1 MTNISRKAL
10 YGRLNP
16 FLLGSL
22 ESATALCKLRGNP
35 YVELAHW
42 LHQIAHESD
51 SDLHR
56 LSQHFSLDWARLT
69 ADLNTALDRLPR
81 GASAIADFS
90 SFIDE
95 AVERAWVYTSLRYEQ
110 AQIRSAYLLAG
121 MLNSSSLRQVLC
133 GISGELSKLQPDAL
147 LERLPAAVAGSREQP
162 QADAA
167 AAAPPAAP
175 AGAQEKSALARY
187 AVDLTARAR
196 SGGIDPVVGRNDEIR
211 QVIDTLMRRRQN
223 NPLLTGEAGVG
234 KTAVVEGLALRLV
247 SGDVPPPLRGV
258 RLCALDLGLL
268 QAGAGVKGEFEQ
280 RLRQIVEE
288 VEGSAQPT
296 VLFIDEVHTL
306 IGAGGASGTG
316 DAANLLK
323 PALARG
329 QLRTI
334 GATTWSEYK
343 KHIEKDA
350 ALSRR
355 FEAIQVPEPSEP
367 QAEAM
372 LRGLA
377 VRLEAHHGVLLLDD
391 AIAAAVRLSHRYIPA
406 RQLPDKAIALLD
418 TACARVALSQHAAP
432 AEVEALRQRIDA
444 LEIELHRARREY
456 RIQAGDEARPERLD
470 AELREH
476 RLRLDELL
484 ARWERERELAARIG
498 ETRAALERLGDA
510 ADTANG
516 DDCSEPGAHD
526 DARGGAERSDP
537 ARLRAELAD
546 VQAQLRELQQPAPL
560 VTAAVD
566 ADAVAAVLADWTGI
580 PVGRM
585 VKDEA
590 QAVLVLTET
599 LQRRVLGQGEAMQA
613 IARRVEISRAKL
625 DDPGKPIGCF
635 LLCGPSGVGKTETAL
650 ALAEALYGGEQNLIT
665 LNMSEFQE
673 GHSVATLRGSPPG
686 YVGYGEGGVLT
697 EAVRRRPYS
706 VVLLDEV
713 EKAHPDVLEV
723 FYQVFDKGWMEDGEG
738 RRIDFKNTI
747 LILTSNAGD
756 ELIAA
761 HRADDAAALAPK
773 LHDEL
778 LEIFPAAFLGRLTIV
793 PYRPLDDDT
802 LGRIVRL
809 QLDRIAERMRV
820 QHDIGFVYGEDAV
833 GAIRE
838 RCVQRSSGGRVIESV
853 IVDTVLPPI
862 SRAVIAAVADGQP
875 LRSVELHDRG
885 GTLAHRF
892 FPSPI
897 DPPHALTDP
906 A

>member
-1 MTNISRKAL
+1 MTHISRKTL
-10 YGRLNP
+10 YARLNP
-16 FLLGSL
+16 FLLGTL

-35 YVELAHW
+35 YVELSHW
-42 LHQIAHESD
+42 LHQIAHEHD

-56 LSQHFSLDWARLT
+56 LARHFSLDWARLT
-69 ADLNTALDRLPR
+69 ADINASLDRLPR

-95 AVERAWVYTSLRYEQ
+95 AVERAWVYASLLYEQ
-110 AQIRSAYLLAG
+110 AQIRSAHLLAG
-121 MLNSSSLRQVLC
+121 MLQSGGLRQVLC
-133 GISGELSKLQPDAL
+133 GISGELAKLQPDAL
-147 LERLPAAVAGSREQP
+147 LERLPEAVAGSREQP
-162 QADAA
+162 ASADAT
-167 AAAPPAAP
+167 AAPATPA

-367 QAEAM
+367 QAQDM

-377 VRLEAHHGVLLLDD
+377 GRLESHHGVLLLDD

-432 AEVEALRQRIDA
+432 SQVEALRQRIDA
-444 LEIELHRARREY
+444 LDIELSRARRECAM
-456 RIQAGDEARPERLD
+456 QAGDPARPERLD

-476 RLRLDELL
+476 RRRLDELV
-484 ARWERERELAARIG
+484 ARWQRERDLAERIAQ
-498 ETRAALERLGDA
+498 TRTALERLDRADPSAAPNPDA
-510 ADTANG
+510 PDAPADPDQDRA
-516 DDCSEPGAHD
+516 A
-526 DARGGAERSDP
+526 ALRSSLAQDQ
-537 ARLRAELAD
+537 AELRD
-546 VQAQLRELQQPAPL
+546 LQHPAPL
-560 VTAAVD
+560 VTPAVD

-599 LQRRVLGQGEAMQA
+599 LQRRVLGQLDAMQA

-756 ELIAA
+756 ELIAQ
-761 HRADDAAALAPK
+761 RRGDDAAALAPK

-778 LEIFPAAFLGRLTIV
+778 LQVFPAAFLGRLTVV

-809 QLDRIAERMRV
+809 QLDRLVERMRAA
-820 QHDIGFVYGEDAV
+820 HDIGFVYGEDAV
-833 GAIRE
+833 DAIRE

-862 SRAVIAAVADGQP
+862 SRAVIAAIADGRP
-875 LRSVELHDRG
+875 LQAVELHDQG
-885 GTLAHRF
+885 GTLVHRF

-897 DPPHALTDP
+897 DSSLALTDP